1 MLFSFD
7 DAEPAVMGDLP
18 LFVLCSV
25 NIMDG
30 DWSSQFLASYPKS
43 FPGIFVDEVVSGA
56 TIYEGGFV
64 GLGLRS
70 AKRNI
75 HIQSREFP
83 NVHRILQSRCSQ
95 PDRRLRAS

>member
-7 DAEPAVMGDLP
+7 DAEPAVVGDFP

-25 NIMDG
+25 NVVDG
-30 DWSSQFLASYPKS
+30 DWSGQFLASDPES
-43 FPGIFVDEVVSGA
+43 FPRAFVNEVVCCA
-56 TIYEGGFV
+56 TVYEGGFV

-75 HIQSREFP
+75 HIQS
-83 NVHRILQSRCSQ
+83 
-95 PDRRLRAS
+95 

>member
-7 DAEPAVMGDLP
+7 DAEPAVVGDLP

-25 NIMDG
+25 NIVDG
-30 DWSSQFLASYPKS
+30 DWSGQFLVSYSES
-43 FPGIFVDEVVSGA
+43 FPRVFVDEVVCCA
-56 TIYEGGFV
+56 TVYEGGFV

-75 HIQSREFP
+75 HIQS
-83 NVHRILQSRCSQ
+83 
-95 PDRRLRAS
+95 